1 MRSNDFKRILELS
14 KNEAHY
20 KNPFVIDI
28 LPELDD
34 NLKKDNQICY
44 IRFYVKD
51 CN

>member
-1 MRSNDFKRILELS
+1 MRMILKEYRII

>member
-34 NLKKDNQICY
+34 NLKKIIKFATSDLC
-44 IRFYVKD
+44 
-51 CN
+51 